1 MENLNYSSLEISS
14 LCLSNSNRTCGKASR
29 GTGIPSKRK
38 MKYEIGCQNY
48 IRRKLKK
55 KKRCS
60 SLQKWTYQRL
70 DQGWP
75 KDPTLHWVEIRLFC
89 QDNPILTR
97 HGGKIGI
104 LLGLLEL
111 PGIRTLF

>member
-14 LCLSNSNRTCGKASR
+14 LCLSNSKRTRGRASR

-55 KKRCS
+55 KKDVLVSRNGPT
-60 SLQKWTYQRL
+60 KGWM

-75 KDPTLHWVEIRLFC
+75 KDPTLH
-89 QDNPILTR
+89 
-97 HGGKIGI
+97 
-104 LLGLLEL
+104 
-111 PGIRTLF
+111 